1 MKIESIVPEFFQ
13 AAFQRYSL
21 LETDEEKA
29 KFWDKLTIENADIAP
44 EIIEEQ
50 WVKGVLLLSD
60 HVDKLH
66 LKVKAQLTV

>member
-1 MKIESIVPEFFQ
+1 MKIESIIPEFFH
-13 AAFQRYSL
+13 AAYHRYSL

-29 KFWDKLTIENADIAP
+29 KFWHELAIENADIAP
-44 EIIEEQ
+44 EIIEQQ
-50 WVKGVLLLSD
+50 WLKGVLLLSE